1 MEKFNLNKALQGEP
15 VLLRNNFFAYI
26 IGIVPNG
33 LLTKLKNPL
42 KELPLIGSIVDP
54 MDNTVIRSYVTWTI
68 DGKYPSYSNEKH
80 SFDIIGMYTEN
91 KPL

>member
-1 MEKFNLNKALQGEP
+1 MEKFDLDKALQGEP

-33 LLTKLKNPL
+33 LLVKLTNTSKNFPI
-42 KELPLIGSIVDP
+42 IGSVIDP

-68 DGKYPSYSNEKH
+68 DGKYPSYSEEH

>member
-1 MEKFNLNKALQGEP
+1 MEKFDLDKALQGEP

-33 LLTKLKNPL
+33 LLTKLKNPS
-42 KELPLIGSIVDP
+42 KDFPMIGSIIDP
-54 MDNTVIRSYVTWTI
+54 MDNTVIRNYVTWAL
-68 DGKYPSYSNEKH
+68 DGKYPSYYNDEH